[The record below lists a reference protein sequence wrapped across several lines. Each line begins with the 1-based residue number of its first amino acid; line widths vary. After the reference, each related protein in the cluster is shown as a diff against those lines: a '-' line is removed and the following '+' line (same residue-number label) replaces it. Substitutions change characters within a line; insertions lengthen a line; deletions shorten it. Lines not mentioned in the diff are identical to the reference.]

1 MLHRNRWWSGLVLA
15 GLAAVL
21 LLGGCQ
27 PVVRPV
33 VQAGGLAQGTAYQ
46 APEVLVHGAQIHSP
60 NGIKSGPDG
69 NLYVAS
75 VTEQAILV
83 IDPDTGKIVKRLGP
97 EVGVDGPD
105 DLAFGP
111 DGSIYWTDFFKGSVG
126 RLAPDGSASSQMVAP
141 GVNPIAVAQDGRVF
155 VGLAFL
161 GDALYELDPNLAAPP
176 RLLAEGLGGLNSFQF
191 GPDGKLYSPVMEKG
205 QVVRIDVDA
214 DPITV
219 DVVAEGLSW
228 PVAVKFDSQ
237 GRLYTTNPPGIV
249 RVDMQTGATEP
260 VGTVPY
266 GIDNF
271 ALDAKD
277 RIFVSMLAEGTVGE
291 ALPNGE
297 MRMLGPAGMVMP
309 GGVLIA
315 QRADGESIYVADGW
329 MLDEFDRVTGELRR
343 KVDNLG
349 PNTVASDGD
358 NLLLSGWFGNGV
370 VVWNPQ
376 TEKVVEEYY
385 DFAMPLNAVRFGG
398 DLVVAELGSGSV
410 VRASGADP
418 SQRETLIKDLGVPGG
433 LATNGEEL
441 WVGDRAAGNI
451 WELAAGGELLP
462 EPKLLASGL
471 DRPEGITVADGR
483 LLVAEAGTGR
493 LLAIDLATSA
503 VSTLVEGLGFSPDG
517 PAGGPPTFVMKSM
530 AVDPTGVIYVTGD
543 RAGVLYRIKPVE

>member
-1 MLHRNRWWSGLVLA
+1 MLHMNRWWIGWVLA
-15 GLAAVL
+15 VLIAVL
-21 LLGGCQ
+21 LLSGCR
-27 PVVRPV
+27 PVTRPV
-33 VQAGGLAQGTAYQ
+33 VQAGVPAQAAYQ
-46 APEVLVHGAQIHSP
+46 LPVVLAHGAQIHSP
-60 NGIKSGPDG
+60 NGIKAGPDG

-75 VTEQAILV
+75 VTEQAIVV
-83 IDPDTGKIVKRLGP
+83 IDPATGEIVKRLGP

-111 DGSIYWTDFFKGSVG
+111 DGSIYWTNFFEGSVG
-126 RLAPDGSASSQMVAP
+126 RLAPDGTASSQVVAP

-205 QVVRIDVDA
+205 QVARIDVDA

-260 VGTVPY
+260 VATVPY

-271 ALDAKD
+271 ALDAQD
-277 RIFVSMLAEGTVGE
+277 RVFVSMLAEGTIGE

-297 MRMLGPAGMVMP
+297 LRMLGPTGMVMP
-309 GGVLIA
+309 GGVVIA
-315 QRADGESIYVADGW
+315 PRADGESVYVADGW
-329 MLDEFDRVTGELRR
+329 LLDEFDAATGELRR

-349 PNTVASDGD
+349 PNTVAWDGD

-385 DFAMPLNAVRFGG
+385 DFAMPINAVRFGG
-398 DLVVAELGSGSV
+398 DLIVAELGSGSV

-418 SQRETLIKDLGVPGG
+418 SQRTTLIKDLGVPAG
-433 LATNGEEL
+433 LATNGKEL

-451 WELAAGGELLP
+451 WQLAAGGELLP

-471 DRPEGITVADGR
+471 DRPEGMAVADGR

-493 LLAIDLATSA
+493 LLAIDLATGGM
-503 VSTLVEGLGFSPDG
+503 STVAEGLGFSAEA
-517 PAGGPPTFVMKSM
+517 PAGGPPTFVMNSM
-530 AVDPTGVIYVTGD
+530 AVDPAGVIYVTGD
-543 RAGVLYRIKPVE
+543 RADVLYRIEPVE